1 MHIADAQRDVRTS
14 YLGGFAGQFVSAL
27 IWGASAALGTWSTH
41 RAAILSLVVG
51 GMFIYPLTLLVL
63 RLMGRPVSL
72 PRSFPTNSLA
82 RQIAFTV
89 PLNLPLAGAATL
101 YHVNWFYPAV
111 MIVVGTHYLP
121 FTFLYGMR
129 QFLALGAALITGG
142 LLIGLYIPT
151 PFSLGGWL
159 TAALLLVF
167 AITGRITAT
176 GELST
181 ARLLAQSLTGS

>member
-1 MHIADAQRDVRTS
+1 MQIADAQRDVRTS
-14 YLGGFAGQFVSAL
+14 YLGGFAGQLVSAL

-51 GMFIYPLTLLVL
+51 GVFIYPLTLLVL

-72 PRSFPTNSLA
+72 PRGFPTNSLA

-89 PLNLPLAGAATL
+89 PLNLPLVGAATL

-111 MIVVGTHYLP
+111 MIVLGTHYLP

-142 LLIGLYIPT
+142 LLIGLYVPT

-159 TAALLLVF
+159 AAALLLLF
-167 AITGRITAT
+167 SITGRITAIR
-176 GELST
+176 EIAAAPLT
-181 ARLLAQSLTGS
+181 APSLTAP